1 MHSIDHHVSV
11 TCLILDCNVNKAYI
25 VLKLRRFMCTVFVRS
40 HVIVP
45 IEVEV

>member
-25 VLKLRRFMCTVFVRS
+25 VLKLRALCVFVRS